1 MRHLGKL
8 AILLVVMAAPVGTSL
23 AQGPLQKQVNF
34 TINVPY
40 RMRMQNYLLPAGT
53 YILYQISKPN
63 PNLFALYEGDMM
75 HSPIAMIHTVRIDY
89 LNVDVP
95 GKTAM
100 HWRIDEFGSSSDPVI
115 TGWDIP
121 GMDGWQIVSVVPKKG
136 RNPLTRVPY

>member
-1 MRHLGKL
+1 
-8 AILLVVMAAPVGTSL
+8 
-23 AQGPLQKQVNF
+23 
-34 TINVPY
+34 
-40 RMRMQNYLLPAGT
+40 
-53 YILYQISKPN
+53 
-63 PNLFALYEGDMM
+63 M

-95 GKTAM
+95 EKTAM
-100 HWRIDEFGSSSDPVI
+100 HWRIDEFGSGSDPVI